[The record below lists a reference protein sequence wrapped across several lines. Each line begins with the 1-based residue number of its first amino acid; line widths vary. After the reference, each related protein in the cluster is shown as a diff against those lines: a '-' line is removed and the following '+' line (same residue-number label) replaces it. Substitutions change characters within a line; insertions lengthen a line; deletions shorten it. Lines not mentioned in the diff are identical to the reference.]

1 MPESK
6 GTQNATIVFPE
17 GSTTLSQP
25 ASAEVKSFAARRG
38 NGVGI
43 MVTGFGEAASADP
56 VAQSAAVN
64 MGLARA
70 IAIAA
75 ALKAAGVPGP
85 AIRVSAEAA
94 GRGASLVLLQ

>member
-1 MPESK
+1 MPEDK
-6 GTQNATIVFPE
+6 GTRNATIVFPE

-25 ASAEVKSFAARRG
+25 ASAEVKAFAGKRG
-38 NGVGI
+38 NGVI

-56 VAQSAAVN
+56 ATQSAAIN

-75 ALKAAGVPGP
+75 ALKEAGVPGP
-85 AIRVSAEAA
+85 AIRVSAEAT